1 MSAQRIGDTFVTLAK
16 GKHLIE
22 TSNKSK
28 NIYIAVTDFCSLKKS
43 LVRTDIQFQRKCLS
57 FAIKNFLKA
66 MFLVKEEK

>member
-1 MSAQRIGDTFVTLAK
+1 MSAQRIGDTFVTLAR

-43 LVRTDIQFQRKCLS
+43 LVRTDIQFHSVHHLQ
-57 FAIKNFLKA
+57 
-66 MFLVKEEK
+66 